1 MSKVITNLEDLY
13 DKYSSDYGIV
23 FLWITFIVIRF
34 VWIYLVPTVPHDDHL
49 VYHKMAVTL
58 LEDNDVRLQT
68 TSRPIGYPLVLSWAY
83 WLFGIHY
90 KVAQIFNVLL
100 SFFTA
105 IALFIFVRNLYGKK
119 ISKIFLVIITF
130 FPSLIFVNSLISS
143 EVLHMF
149 VISMIFLL
157 LQKNGSDRYSLIVI
171 GLLIG
176 LSALIRPITL
186 LLPVVL
192 FVYFLLGSKSLFVP
206 IKKISIISLS
216 ILILLAPQIYRN
228 YDLLGSFV
236 PVSTNAGFNLYA
248 GNNPIADGVSV
259 SSYPALDL
267 NSAVGEV
274 EANNIYKSNAV
285 YYIVKNPQDFL
296 LTYVSKIVSL
306 MSNDH
311 NAAFWSLLELERP
324 MNSDKL
330 SSIRQSFMSLSDW
343 YYYIVLALSFVSLIL
358 LFVRNEVVDQELLV
372 LLYSLYVILFSSLFI
387 ASSRYHFSIIVFLA
401 MFAARYIGEYR
412 RS

>member
-1 MSKVITNLEDLY
+1 MRKVITNIKDLY
-13 DKYSSDYGIV
+13 EKCSSDYGIV

-34 VWIYLVPTVPHDDHL
+34 VWIYLVPTVPVEDHL

-58 LEDNDVRLQT
+58 LDNDLRLQT
-68 TSRPIGYPLVLSWAY
+68 TSRPIGYPLVLSWVY

-105 IALFIFVRNLYGKK
+105 ITLFIFVRNLYGKK

-157 LQKNGSDRYSLIVI
+157 LQKKGSDRYSLIVI
-171 GLLIG
+171 GILIG

-192 FVYFLLGSKSLFVP
+192 FIYFLLGSKSLFVT

-216 ILILLAPQIYRN
+216 FLILLAPQIYRN

-248 GNNPIADGVSV
+248 GNNPIADGVTV
-259 SSYPALDL
+259 TAYPHIDLD
-267 NSAVGEV
+267 SAVGEV
-274 EANNIYKSNAV
+274 EANNIYKSNAI
-285 YYIVKNPQDFL
+285 YYIVKNPQNFL
-296 LTYVSKIVSL
+296 LTYASKIVYL

-324 MNSDKL
+324 INADKL

-358 LFVRNEVVDQELLV
+358 LFVRNEVVDQERLV
-372 LLYSLYVILFSSLFI
+372 LLYSLYIILFSSLFI
-387 ASSRYHFSIIVFLA
+387 ASSRYHFTIIVFLA